1 MDTATPIRVMIVDD
15 HPVVRDGLRAMLYS
29 AEDLE
34 FAGEAQNGLEAV
46 RICREITPDVILMDL
61 VMPDMNG
68 TEATRAI
75 LDEFPNIKIVI
86 LTSFP
91 EDDLVMQAM
100 DAGAKGYILKNVP
113 NQTVAD
119 AVRSVYADMPA
130 LGPEATRALIR
141 SNTMPDKVGDNLSP
155 REQEVLALVAQGKS
169 NAEIAEALTI
179 SQTTARNHVG
189 ACLAKLGVVNRTQA
203 ATLALKHKL
212 VPRQE

>member
-1 MDTATPIRVMIVDD
+1 MGTATPILVLVVDD

-29 AEDLE
+29 AADLE
-34 FAGEAQNGLEAV
+34 FAGEAKNGLEAV
-46 RICREITPDVILMDL
+46 HICRECTPDVILMDL

-68 TEATRAI
+68 MEATRAI
-75 LDEFPNIKIVI
+75 LREFPNVKIVV

-91 EDDLVMQAM
+91 EDDLVMQALE
-100 DAGAKGYILKNVP
+100 AGAKGYILKNVP

-119 AVRSVYADMPA
+119 AVRSAYADIPA
-130 LGPEATRALIR
+130 LGPEATKALIR
-141 SNTMPDKVGDNLSP
+141 SNTSPDKVGDNLSP
-155 REQEVLALVAQGKS
+155 REREVLALVAQGKS

-189 ACLAKLGVVNRTQA
+189 ACLAKLGVANRTQA
-203 ATLALKHKL
+203 ATFALEHKL